1 MKIEEYDNYWTFFY
15 RKLLHIVRLDYLPPM
30 SNSSNTAIVS
40 KVIRDNLGLHGSF
53 FTSLRDC
60 SRKFAPLSKPIRCK
74 TQTNHDLVN
83 RVFPR
88 FRQLNCLYFE
98 FSLALKGIFLSFDWP
113 FLLIWIWFHNTQSKG
128 ASCLQTIRIEIAAP
142 IRNKIT
148 YLRGVDNG
156 GKVLNTVHPKIWHCN
171 CASLELMRLKFV
183 ISGFVG

>member
-1 MKIEEYDNYWTFFY
+1 MRRCVSARSWKMADHVFVVRANFPKIIKKNKFENRRIRQLLNFFY

-113 FLLIWIWFHNTQSKG
+113 L
-128 ASCLQTIRIEIAAP
+128 
-142 IRNKIT
+142 
-148 YLRGVDNG
+148 
-156 GKVLNTVHPKIWHCN
+156 
-171 CASLELMRLKFV
+171 
-183 ISGFVG
+183 

>member
-1 MKIEEYDNYWTFFY
+1 
-15 RKLLHIVRLDYLPPM
+15 M

-156 GKVLNTVHPKIWHCN
+156 GKVLNTVHPKI
-171 CASLELMRLKFV
+171 
-183 ISGFVG
+183 

>member
-1 MKIEEYDNYWTFFY
+1 MFC
-15 RKLLHIVRLDYLPPM
+15 

-40 KVIRDNLGLHGSF
+40 KIIRDNLGLHGSF
-53 FTSLRDC
+53 FTSLSDC

-88 FRQLNCLYFE
+88 FRQFNCLYFE
-98 FSLALKGIFLSFDWP
+98 FSLALKGISLSFDWP
-113 FLLIWIWFHNTQSKG
+113 LQLLWIWFHDTQSEG

-156 GKVLNTVHPKIWHCN
+156 GKVLNTVHPKIRYCN
-171 CASLELMRLKFV
+171 CASLELVRLKFV